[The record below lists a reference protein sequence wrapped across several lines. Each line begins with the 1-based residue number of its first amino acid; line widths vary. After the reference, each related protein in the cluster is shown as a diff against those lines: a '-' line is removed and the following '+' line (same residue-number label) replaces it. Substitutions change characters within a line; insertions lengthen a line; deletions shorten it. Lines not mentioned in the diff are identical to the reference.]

1 MKRLFKRLAALGGA
15 GALTAALLVAGTALP
30 ASATGSDSPTPYTV
44 GLHGVQLP
52 DGQTYQ
58 DNGHV
63 NVSANQGDKGI
74 HFESRNNQPSGKWI
88 GQSFLPWEAFG
99 YDTKTLCV
107 TWVQLSQYNEHFGEG
122 GQAPV
127 GKGCST
133 PEEPPVVPEKPAD
146 KSGTETRSLEPVCVE
161 PADGTATVEHQERT
175 WTQTH
180 TLVDNKWVLGEKVYS
195 DWKTVKTETINSE
208 DCEPVVPEQPADKV
222 VTTEWVDGEYDC
234 ADTTVTQTRTVS
246 TTPFVLVK
254 NEWVPGETVT
264 TTETQTRDLTEDE
277 RKLYQGDNP
286 EGACYV
292 EVPETE
298 TETWIEFAVGC
309 ETQIGD
315 VIPAVEYTRT
325 VEHDLDPV
333 TGDVTARDNVTTRDF
348 DYTVQPED
356 LGSVEDCEVPPTE
369 PPVTPEEPPVT
380 PEEPE
385 EPTTPVTPTDD
396 RDCSD
401 FDTQAEAQVAFLAG
415 NTALDGDG
423 DGLACET
430 TVTGQRTGGPTLPQT
445 GSQFPWAA
453 LLLGGGLLGTGIYAV
468 TRRKAS
474 A

>member
-1 MKRLFKRLAALGGA
+1 MKRLLKRLTALGGI
-15 GALTAALLVAGTALP
+15 GALVAALFVGLTALP
-30 ASATGSDSPTPYTV
+30 AAANYTGIDCTTAYLDPHRPLVNGDHINIDVVQGNSKFQVNAYVDRNIPGGWETFGLRLKTPGGEVTVPLTESEVKDPLRFNYGKYLSGAFTVEWAQFNEGPYFNPTRDP
-44 GLHGVQLP
+44 
-52 DGQTYQ
+52 
-58 DNGHV
+58 
-63 NVSANQGDKGI
+63 AK
-74 HFESRNNQPSGKWI
+74 
-88 GQSFLPWEAFG
+88 FLTCG
-99 YDTKTLCV
+99 
-107 TWVQLSQYNEHFGEG
+107 
-122 GQAPV
+122 
-127 GKGCST
+127 
-133 PEEPPVVPEKPAD
+133 EPPVVPEKPAD
-146 KSGTETRSLEPVCVE
+146 KSGTEPRTLPPVCVE

-180 TLVDNKWVLGEKVYS
+180 NLVDNKWVLGEKVYS
-195 DWKTVKTETINSE
+195 DWKTVKTDTVDSE
-208 DCEPVVPEQPADKV
+208 DCEPVIPEQPDDKV
-222 VTTEWVDGEYDC
+222 VTTAWVDGEYDC

-264 TTETQTRDLTEDE
+264 ITETQTRDLTEDE

-286 EGACYV
+286 EGECYV

-369 PPVTPEEPPVT
+369 PPVTPEEPT
-380 PEEPE
+380 PTPT
-385 EPTTPVTPTDD
+385 PTTPPVGTDTPDEDEDEGTP
-396 RDCSD
+396 
-401 FDTQAEAQVAFLAG
+401 
-415 NTALDGDG
+415 
-423 DGLACET
+423 
-430 TVTGQRTGGPTLPQT
+430 VTGQRTGGPTLPRT

-453 LLLGGGLLGTGIYAV
+453 LLLGGGLTGVGIYAV